1 MGSQSTRNNPHHEQ
15 YTSQEVDPQF
25 EMGTYNWSVYTG
37 LVVRGFVSSK
47 CL

>member
-1 MGSQSTRNNPHHEQ
+1 MGSQSTRNNPHHERN
-15 YTSQEVDPQF
+15 TSQEVDPQF
-25 EMGTYNWSVYTG
+25 EMGIYIWAVYTG